1 MKYLSYCL
9 SALLFVSSSALAAD
23 KEERLTTL
31 EFDNLKI
38 HTFYGVSNSHILET
52 ENELRL
58 VDAQMTFSDA
68 KVVKSFMDTL
78 KKPLKQ
84 VILSHNHPDHWFGA
98 DVFAK
103 DAPIVSSKRVV
114 EDLEKGGMRY
124 IKILKKRLKDDMP
137 DKVIKAEAS
146 IELGKQ
152 TWDGLNIL
160 VEEYYDHESLSSIVI
175 KIPEHGVMIGQD
187 LFYNEKFLV
196 ASDRKRNQ
204 NWINILEQF
213 KEKDSKD
220 YPIILVGHGQNTDPS
235 IFQQDIDYLK
245 ALEATL
251 AKGLTKEETEK
262 AMIEQFPNKTGKGL
276 LGISMRNLF
285 SDHH

>member
-1 MKYLSYCL
+1 MKYLSYCF
-9 SALLFVSSSALAAD
+9 SALLFVSTNVLAEV
-23 KEERLTTL
+23 EERITTM

-38 HTFYGVSNSHILET
+38 HTFYGVSNSHVLET

-58 VDAQMTFSDA
+58 VDAQMTLSDA
-68 KVVKSFMDTL
+68 KELKGFMDTL
-78 KKPLKQ
+78 NKPLKQ
-84 VILSHNHPDHWFGA
+84 VLLSHNHPDHWFGA
-98 DVFAK
+98 EVFAK
-103 DAPIVSSKRVV
+103 EAPIVTSDKVA

-137 DKVIKAEAS
+137 TEVIKAEGSLA
-146 IELGKQ
+146 LGKH
-152 TWDGLNIL
+152 TWDGLEVV
-160 VEEYYDHESLSSIVI
+160 VEAYYDHESHSSIVI
-175 KIPEHGVMIGQD
+175 KIPQHGVMIGQD

-204 NWINILEQF
+204 NWIEILEKF
-213 KEKDSKD
+213 KETETKN
-220 YPIILVGHGQNTDPS
+220 YPIILVGHGKNTDPS
-235 IFQQDIDYLK
+235 IFQQNIDYLT

-251 AKGLTKEETEK
+251 AKGLSKEETEK
-262 AMIEQFPNKTGKGL
+262 AMVEQFPNKTGKGL